1 MHARMQASTAV
12 GPPPDII
19 QATIMDMI
27 GYVRSSTPNSTLVS
41 ISNPL
46 QRGQGAGY
54 YMKRYIVTGSINAQV
69 VSTIIR
75 GVCII

>member
-27 GYVRSSTPNSTLVS
+27 GYVPSSTPNSTLVS

-46 QRGQGAGY
+46 QGSRY
-54 YMKRYIVTGSINAQV
+54 YMKRCIFTGSINAQV